1 MTGKLGGHAGPV
13 MAILVQQKNNDTL
26 VYTGSRDHYIKVSC
40 AVFSILFL
48 IVHVQKK
55 WYTPTCVLFASM
67 CYYRIEVKE
76 IFAVMKELKQLQI
89 KPRKNS
95 EASTQFTHMIFH
107 PFTPKLIIP
116 ILLSIQEQMYEWF
129 SEN

>member
-1 MTGKLGGHAGPV
+1 MYH
-13 MAILVQQKNNDTL
+13 
-26 VYTGSRDHYIKVSC
+26 
-40 AVFSILFL
+40 
-48 IVHVQKK
+48 
-55 WYTPTCVLFASM
+55 
-67 CYYRIEVKE
+67 YRIEVKV
-76 IFAVMKELKQLQI
+76 IFPVMKELKQLQI